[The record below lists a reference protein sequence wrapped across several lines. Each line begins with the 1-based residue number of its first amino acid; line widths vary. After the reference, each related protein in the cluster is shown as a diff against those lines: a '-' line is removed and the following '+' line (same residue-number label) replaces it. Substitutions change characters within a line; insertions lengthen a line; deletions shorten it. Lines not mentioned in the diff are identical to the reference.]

1 MIKSPPASIG
11 DARDVVLIPRSGR
24 IPWSRKWH
32 PTPVF
37 LSGKFCGQRSLEG
50 YSPGGHQASDT
61 TERLTQAEYLNSC
74 FVQATVRLPALFWA
88 LRYLI

>member
-37 LSGKFCGQRSLEG
+37 LSGKFNGPRNLAG
-50 YSPGGHQASDT
+50 YSLWGRHD
-61 TERLTQAEYLNSC
+61 
-74 FVQATVRLPALFWA
+74 
-88 LRYLI
+88 

>member
-37 LSGKFCGQRSLEG
+37 LPGKFYGQRNLEG
-50 YSPGGHQASDT
+50 YSPWGQKESDM
-61 TERLTQAEYLNSC
+61 TE
-74 FVQATVRLPALFWA
+74 ATEHAHMYAHMYTHTHTNGVPSQLSFFT
-88 LRYLI
+88 

>member
-1 MIKSPPASIG
+1 MIQSPPASIE

-37 LSGKFCGQRSLEG
+37 LSGKFHGQRTLAG
-50 YSPGGHQASDT
+50 YSSWGCKELDT
-61 TERLTQAEYLNSC
+61 TERESTYHHTNRAQVYYNGLYLNELQAET
-74 FVQATVRLPALFWA
+74 F
-88 LRYLI
+88 